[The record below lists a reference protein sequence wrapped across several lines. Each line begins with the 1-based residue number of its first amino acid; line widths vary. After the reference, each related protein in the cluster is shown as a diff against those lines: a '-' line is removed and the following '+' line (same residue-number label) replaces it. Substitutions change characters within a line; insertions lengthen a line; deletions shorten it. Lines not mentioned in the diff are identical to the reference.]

1 LADTYAYLA
10 ENFVVAPKEVMP
22 KAKAA
27 AEKALALDDNL
38 AEAHTSVGIVKLDY
52 EWDRE
57 GAQREMRRAMQLNAG
72 SGWVRHWFAHSLE
85 AQGRLDDAMREMRA
99 SLALDPLSIVIY
111 WDVGNE
117 LLMAGKYDENL
128 RHLEKADE
136 LFPNFPIIAYLRVA
150 TYYQKGDVQSAH
162 RTIEAL
168 KAAHPE
174 IIGEP
179 VFMAVL
185 GTQAAR
191 EGRPSE
197 ARQTLHE
204 LERLHRTQYVEPMMV
219 TGLCSALGDHQA
231 LLLWLKRAYEER
243 STIYLYGPLAKY
255 LYGSDPDAEAFLAK
269 NR

>member
-1 LADTYAYLA
+1 
-10 ENFVVAPKEVMP
+10 MP
-22 KAKAA
+22 KAKKA

-57 GAQREMRRAMQLNAG
+57 GAQREMRRAIELNPG

-99 SLALDPLSIVIY
+99 SLALDPLSVVIY

-117 LLMAGKYDENL
+117 LLMALRYDEAL

-136 LFPNFPIIAYLRVA
+136 LFPNFPIIAYLRVE

-162 RTIEAL
+162 RILEAL
-168 KAAHPE
+168 KNAHPE
-174 IIGEP
+174 VTGEP
-179 VFMAVL
+179 VFMATFA
-185 GTQAAR
+185 TQVAR

-197 ARQTLHE
+197 ARQTLNE

-231 LLLWLKRAYEER
+231 LLLWLKRAYEGR
-243 STIYLYGPLAKY
+243 STLYMYAPLAKD
-255 LYGSDPDAEAFLAK
+255 LYDSDPDAEAFLAK
-269 NR
+269 TR